1 LLRALREQRNL
12 TRPEM
17 LDRLERRA
25 RELREGS
32 FALTERQLARLE
44 TGQVKTAPRV
54 VTTRVIEAEFCR
66 PISDLLSVADPS
78 SPGVASP
85 APTAL
90 DAGPLDHWTVI
101 IGELAQLDHRQGPSD
116 VLEPARSVYA
126 SLIHAAEDGRCTDRP
141 HYVRLAARCAELIG
155 WFCQDSARLD
165 EADAWTARSFDL
177 AEAVEACELGAYV
190 LMRRSAIAV
199 ERGKAGDALLLAERA
214 LRRSSSGHDRAL
226 ALREVAAAHA
236 LNRNVPAFRGAVDM
250 ALGQAAAGVGRSPL
264 TTYCSI
270 PYLWSEAGAAALAAG
285 EPGLATEYLRQ
296 ALDEWEDGQ
305 PRDLAV
311 CRARLALA
319 HAHGDDPEQVVT
331 VAVEVLRDPTAKPSP
346 RAVASLHQALRVLER
361 RGAASHPDLDQVRG
375 ELSTVG

>member
-1 LLRALREQRNL
+1 
-12 TRPEM
+12 M

-25 RELREGS
+25 RELREGG

-44 TGQVKTAPRV
+44 AGQVKTAPRV

-66 PISDLLSVADPS
+66 PISDLLAATDLPS
-78 SPGVASP
+78 LGVVVH

-90 DAGPLDHWTVI
+90 DAGPVDHWTAI
-101 IGELAQLDHRQGPSD
+101 ISGLAQLDHRQGPSG

-126 SLIHAAEDGRCTDRP
+126 SLINAAENGRCVDRAQ
-141 HYVRLAARCAELIG
+141 YLRLAGRCAELIG
-155 WFCQDSARLD
+155 WLFQDSSRLE

-214 LRRSSSGHDRAL
+214 LRRSGSGHDRAL
-226 ALREVAAAHA
+226 ALRELAAAHA
-236 LNRNVPAFRGAVDM
+236 LAGNVSAFRDAVDR
-250 ALGQAAAGVGRSPL
+250 ALEQGAMGVSRSPL

-270 PYLWSEAGAAALAAG
+270 PYLWSEAGSAALTAG
-285 EPGLATEYLRQ
+285 EPGLATEYLQQ
-296 ALDEWEDGQ
+296 ALDGWEHGQ

-311 CRARLALA
+311 CKARLALA
-319 HAHGDDPEQVVT
+319 RAHDDDPEQVAT
-331 VAVEVLRDPTAKPSP
+331 IAGEVLRDPAAIPSP
-346 RAVASLHQALRVLER
+346 RAVASLHQAVRVLER
-361 RGAASHPDLDQVRG
+361 RGTAARTATDQVRS